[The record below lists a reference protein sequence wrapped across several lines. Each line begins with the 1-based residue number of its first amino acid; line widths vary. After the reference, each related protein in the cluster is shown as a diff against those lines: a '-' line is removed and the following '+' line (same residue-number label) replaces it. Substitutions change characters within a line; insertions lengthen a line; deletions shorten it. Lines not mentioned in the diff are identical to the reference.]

1 LVGWSALDVEQG
13 DVLLT
18 RVGIVERRVVY
29 EVVLSTVSQC
39 GVPDAAPMG
48 VFCDG
53 DPEANGDEIETLTV
67 QPYKSTRTYRNLVE
81 MGTAVANLS
90 DDPRLFYT
98 TALKEDRA
106 EGLPSTMFVG
116 GGHVSAPRMVEANG
130 FVELVVRTVAE
141 GDVARARVTFRPVYS
156 EAPRVGLRPYCRGRF
171 AAIEAIIHATRVKA
185 FLDEG
190 RPGEAAQ
197 LIDRITELQSL
208 VDRASPGTSYS
219 RVVEDIMTRIR
230 RWERRGED
238 NCKSRGE

>member
-1 LVGWSALDVEQG
+1 LDMEQG
-13 DVLLT
+13 DGLLT

-29 EVVLSTVSQC
+29 EVVLSTISQR

-48 VFCDG
+48 VFCDA
-53 DPEANGDEIETLTV
+53 DADANGGGGEMLTV
-67 QPYKSTRTYRNLVE
+67 QPYKSTRTYSNLVE
-81 MGTAVANLS
+81 TGTAVANLS

-116 GGHVSAPRMVEANG
+116 GGHVSAPRMAEANG
-130 FVELVVRTVAE
+130 FVELVIRTVTE
-141 GDVARARVTFRPVYS
+141 VDVARARVTFLPVYS

-190 RPGEAAQ
+190 RQGEAAQ
-197 LIDRITELQSL
+197 LIDRIIELQSL
-208 VDRASPGTSYS
+208 VDRVSPGTSYS
-219 RVVEDIMTRIR
+219 RVVEDIMTRIH
-230 RWERRGED
+230 RWERQGE
-238 NCKSRGE
+238 E